1 MSSIQTL
8 TPNNA
13 QYLNAANWSYSQG
26 GAALPAGFNY
36 LMDGGKPVTLY
47 NASTGF
53 YGAALVASTGQVMVT
68 FEGTNFF
75 TGSAEFTAAQ
85 VLDDAAIIAGIDAP
99 SYQTALDFT
108 QTAVTDAE
116 AQGYNPSDIY
126 LDGHSL
132 GGADVEY
139 VASQLG
145 TSGTTF
151 GAPGIPASDIPSG
164 ATQDLNNYVEYGDP
178 VGNYAQGGSEGNIV
192 QSDNI
197 VHYGT
202 VDWTGSYLGI
212 IPLTTAAIAYDAGD
226 YATALA
232 ALAVALPFHLLG
244 TYAESLGVPPLDN
257 GDLSSPAL
265 GNGGAAAAAIFSSL
279 FKGGTAGTPGTN
291 LGATISPQTLTQN
304 GSGGAATSSGDVF
317 GGDAGATITGGAA
330 PLHFVGGTGAVSV
343 VGGAGNTTMFGA
355 TSDANSVLIGGS
367 GNNTLVGGMGASTL
381 IGGAGNALEFTG
393 GTGPALLVG
402 AAGTSAINGTGG
414 SGAEIVLVVGGKT
427 VVALNGAADTVV
439 GGTGATTVVGG
450 AGADVYGFIKG
461 HAGGAEIIGGLKS
474 TDSIVFGGYGS
485 APIASEAVQ
494 NGSDVIA
501 LNDGTVVTLEGIDHK
516 IFNGIA

>member
-13 QYLNAANWSYSQG
+13 QNLNAANWSYSQG
-26 GAALPAGFNY
+26 GAALPAGFSY
-36 LMDGGKPVTLY
+36 LMNSGKPVTLY

-85 VLDDAAIIAGIDAP
+85 VLDDAAITAGIDAP

-116 AQGYNPSDIY
+116 ALGSNPSDIY

-145 TSGTTF
+145 IPGTTF
-151 GAPGIPASDIPSG
+151 GAPGIPAGDIPSG
-164 ATQDLNNYVEYGDP
+164 ATQDLTNYVEYGDP

-226 YATALA
+226 YATALT

-257 GDLSSPAL
+257 GDLSSTGL
-265 GNGGAAAAAIFSSL
+265 GNGEAAAAAIFSSL
-279 FKGGTAGTPGTN
+279 FKGGTAGIP
-291 LGATISPQTLTQN
+291 GATITTQTLAQN
-304 GSGGAATSSGDVF
+304 GNGGAATSSGDVF
-317 GGDAGATITGGAA
+317 GGDAGATMTGGAA
-330 PLHFVGGTGAVSV
+330 PLHFVGGAGAVSV
-343 VGGAGNTTMFGA
+343 VGGTGNTTMYGA

-381 IGGAGNALEFTG
+381 VGGAGNALEFTSG
-393 GTGPALLVG
+393 AGPALLVG

-414 SGAEIVLVVGGKT
+414 SGAETVLVVGGKT
-427 VVALNGAADTVV
+427 VVALNAAADTVV
-439 GGTGATTVVGG
+439 GGAGASTVVGG
-450 AGADVYGFIKG
+450 AGTDVYGFIKG
-461 HAGGAEIIGGLKS
+461 HAGGTELIGSLKS

-485 APIASEAVQ
+485 TPIVSEAIQ

-501 LNDGTVVTLEGIDHK
+501 LNDGTVVTFEGIEHK
-516 IFNGIA
+516 VFNGIA

>member
-8 TPNNA
+8 TPSNA
-13 QYLNAANWSYSQG
+13 QNLNAANWSYSQG
-26 GAALPAGFNY
+26 DAALPAGFSY
-36 LMDGGKPVTLY
+36 LMEGGEPVTLY

-53 YGAALVASTGQVMVT
+53 YGAALVTSAGQVLVT

-85 VLDDAAIIAGIDAP
+85 VVDDAAITAGIDAP
-99 SYQTALDFT
+99 SYQTALSFT
-108 QTAVTDAE
+108 QSAITDAE
-116 AQGYNPSDIY
+116 AQGYNGSDIY

-145 TSGTTF
+145 TPGATF
-151 GAPGIPASDIPSG
+151 GAPGIPAGDIPSG
-164 ATQDLNNYVEYGDP
+164 ATPNLTDYVEYGDP

-202 VDWTGSYLGI
+202 VAWTGSYLGI

-257 GDLSSPAL
+257 GDLSSSAL
-265 GNGGAAAAAIFSSL
+265 GDGEAAAAAIFSSL
-279 FKGGTAGTPGTN
+279 FKGGAAGMP
-291 LGATISPQTLTQN
+291 GATITSQTLTQN
-304 GSGGAATSSGDVF
+304 GSGATSSGDVS

-330 PLHFVGGTGAVSV
+330 PLHFVGGAGAVSV

-381 IGGAGNALEFTG
+381 IGGAGNALEFVRG
-393 GTGPALLVG
+393 SGPSLLIG
-402 AAGTSAINGTGG
+402 AAGTSIINGTGG
-414 SGAEIVLVVGGKT
+414 SGAETVLAIGGKA
-427 VVALNGAADTVV
+427 VVSLNAAADTVV

-450 AGADVYGFIKG
+450 AGTDVYGFIKG
-461 HAGGAEIIGGLKS
+461 HAGGTEIIGGLKD

-485 APIASEAVQ
+485 APIVSEAVQ

-501 LNDGTVVTLEGIDHK
+501 LNDGTTVTLEGIDHK
-516 IFNGIA
+516 VFNGIA

>member
-13 QYLNAANWSYSQG
+13 QNLNAANWSYSQG
-26 GAALPAGFNY
+26 SAALPAGFRY
-36 LMDGGKPVTLY
+36 LMDGGQPVTLY

-85 VLDDAAIIAGIDAP
+85 VLDDAAITAGIDAP
-99 SYQTALDFT
+99 SYQTALNFT
-108 QTAVTDAE
+108 QSAVTDAE
-116 AQGYNPSDIY
+116 AQGYNASDIY

-145 TSGTTF
+145 IPGTTF
-151 GAPGIPASDIPSG
+151 GAPGIPAGDIPSG
-164 ATQDLNNYVEYGDP
+164 ATQDLTNYVEYGDP
-178 VGNYAQGGSEGNIV
+178 VGNYAQGGYEGNIV

-212 IPLTTAAIAYDAGD
+212 VPLTTAAVAYDAGD
-226 YATALA
+226 YSAAIA

-244 TYAESLGVPPLDN
+244 TYAESLGVPPLAN
-257 GDLSSPAL
+257 GDLSSGAL
-265 GNGGAAAAAIFSSL
+265 GDGEAAAAAIFSSL
-279 FKGGTAGTPGTN
+279 FKSGAAGTSGTSP
-291 LGATISPQTLTQN
+291 GATNNSQTLSQT
-304 GSGGAATSSGDVF
+304 GSAATSSGDVF
-317 GGDAGATITGGAA
+317 GGDSGVTITGGAA

-343 VGGAGNTTMFGA
+343 MGGSGNTTMFGA

-381 IGGAGNALEFTG
+381 IGGTGNALEFTDG
-393 GTGPALLVG
+393 AGPALLVG
-402 AAGTSAINGTGG
+402 AAGASAINGTGG
-414 SGAEIVLVVGGKT
+414 SGAETVQVVGGKT

-439 GGTGATTVVGG
+439 GGAGAATVVGG
-450 AGADVYGFIKG
+450 AGTDVYGFIKG
-461 HAGGAEIIGGLKS
+461 HAGGTELIGGLKS
-474 TDSIVFGGYGS
+474 TDTIVFGGYGS
-485 APIASEAVQ
+485 GPIVSEAVQ

-501 LNDGTVVTLEGIDHK
+501 LNDGTVVTLEGLDHK
-516 IFNGIA
+516 VFNGVA